1 MESGEVFNPEQSL
14 IQTDLTLTRFNYIDL
29 ENDVEDASITKV
41 FLDMISVYCNVLEN
55 YPELLLQIHDLVSQ
69 IKLKEEKIQSMKGE
83 IGKMKQ
89 AIED

>member
-41 FLDMISVYCNVLEN
+41 FLDIISVYCNVLEN
-55 YPELLLQIHDLVSQ
+55 YPELLLQIHDLVS
-69 IKLKEEKIQSMKGE
+69 
-83 IGKMKQ
+83 
-89 AIED
+89 

>member
-55 YPELLLQIHDLVSQ
+55 YPELLLQIHDLVS
-69 IKLKEEKIQSMKGE
+69 
-83 IGKMKQ
+83 
-89 AIED
+89 

>member
-14 IQTDLTLTRFNYIDL
+14 IQTDLALTRFNYIDL

-55 YPELLLQIHDLVSQ
+55 YPELLLQIHDLVS
-69 IKLKEEKIQSMKGE
+69 
-83 IGKMKQ
+83 
-89 AIED
+89 